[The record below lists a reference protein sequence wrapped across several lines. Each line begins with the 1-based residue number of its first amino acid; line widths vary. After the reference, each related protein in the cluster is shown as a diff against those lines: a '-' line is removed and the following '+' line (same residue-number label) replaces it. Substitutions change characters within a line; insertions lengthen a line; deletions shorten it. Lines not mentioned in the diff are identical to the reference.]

1 MEGILTTAQR
11 ERVGRDV
18 AIHAPATATGPEL
31 AEATARVVDRL
42 ESLAASA
49 AVWELWKSGEVE
61 LSWDAERQEVAVHA
75 AEPDEEDEGDPFG
88 LGGQVTYAAP
98 SD

>member
-11 ERVGRDV
+11 QRVGGEV
-18 AIHAPATATGPEL
+18 ALHAPRSATTSEL
-31 AEATARVVDRL
+31 VEATARVVDRL

-61 LSWDAERQEVAVHA
+61 VSWDAERQEVAVHA
-75 AEPDEEDEGDPFG
+75 VEPDEEDEGDPFG
-88 LGGQVTYAAP
+88 RGGQVTYAAP